1 MGQAWSRRSVLLRV
15 MRSEFC
21 ASRYGDHCGTGDYAS
36 SPLRPGNYRVVAGAP
51 GFKTQTRST
60 I

>member
-1 MGQAWSRRSVLLRV
+1 MRQAWSRRSVLLRV

-36 SPLRPGNYRVVAGAP
+36 PPLRPGKYRVVAGAP
-51 GFKTQTRST
+51 GFKT
-60 I
+60 